1 MKLLL
6 NLILGLGISTGL
18 FLLLLFGL
26 DEHSGPF
33 IIVSLLIM
41 GILGMQVTIY
51 HIMKKLK

>member
-6 NLILGLGISTGL
+6 NMILGLGISTGL

-26 DEHSGPF
+26 DEDSGPF
-33 IIVSLLIM
+33 IIIILLIM
-41 GILGMQVTIY
+41 GIVGMQVTIY

>member
-18 FLLLLFGL
+18 FLLLLFGW
-26 DEHSGPF
+26 DEDSGPF

>member
-6 NLILGLGISTGL
+6 NMILGLGVSAGL

-26 DEHSGPF
+26 DEDSGPF
-33 IIVSLLIM
+33 IIIALLIV
-41 GILGMQVTIY
+41 GIIGMQVTIY

>member
-6 NLILGLGISTGL
+6 NMILGLGISTGL

-26 DEHSGPF
+26 DEDSGPF
-33 IIVSLLIM
+33 IIIILLIM

>member
-6 NLILGLGISTGL
+6 NMILGLGISAGL

-26 DEHSGPF
+26 EGDLGPF
-33 IIVSLLIM
+33 IMIALLIG

>member
-6 NLILGLGISTGL
+6 NMILGLGVSAGL

-26 DEHSGPF
+26 DEDSGPF
-33 IIVSLLIM
+33 IIIALLIL